1 MITWQDLQRLDNAH
15 PRLLDSVL
23 ALGVL
28 AGSLL
33 AAGAGRT
40 SPPEPWLIALLAA
53 AAAPYC
59 LRRAAPLAVLIVAGL
74 LVTTLI
80 VLGQDTAVIGSAL
93 FLAAYTVAAQQG
105 TPATVTAAVFCLVLL
120 VAVAVLVPERM
131 TGPATATNL
140 ALFVGSF
147 ALGRAIRSHRDA
159 VRVEGERA
167 ELAERAQ
174 AEVARSAASEE
185 RLRIARELHDVVG
198 HSLGVIA
205 LQAGVGARVALS
217 DPEEARSS
225 LLAIADRS
233 RASLHEVRQILGALR
248 NPDES
253 LEPTPGLADLDRLV
267 AEVSD
272 TALAVTIERSGDP
285 WPVSRALGLTVY
297 RIVQESL
304 TNVVRHARART
315 ALVQVHY
322 AADRLVISV
331 TDDGRGAAAGTVP
344 GGGQVGMRERVSI
357 WDGELHA
364 GDRAGG
370 GYEVVVSIPRPEEIR

>member
-1 MITWQDLQRLDNAH
+1 M
-15 PRLLDSVL
+15 
-23 ALGVL
+23 
-28 AGSLL
+28 
-33 AAGAGRT
+33 
-40 SPPEPWLIALLAA
+40 
-53 AAAPYC
+53 
-59 LRRAAPLAVLIVAGL
+59 LIVAGL
-74 LVTTLI
+74 LVMTLI

-105 TPATVTAAVFCLVLL
+105 TPATVSAASFCLVLL
-120 VAVAVLVPERM
+120 VAVAVLAPERM
-131 TGPATATNL
+131 TWPAAATNL

-147 ALGRAIRSHRDA
+147 SLGRAIRSHRDA

-174 AEVARSAASEE
+174 VEVARSAASEE

-248 NPDES
+248 NPEES

-267 AEVSD
+267 SEVSD
-272 TALAVTIERSGDP
+272 TALTVSIERSGDP
-285 WPVSRALGLTVY
+285 WPVSRALGLTIY

-304 TNVVRHARART
+304 TNVVRHAHART
-315 ALVQVHY
+315 ALVHVHY

-331 TDDGRGAAAGTVP
+331 TDDGHGAATGTVP
-344 GGGQVGMRERVSI
+344 GAGQVGMRERVSI
-357 WDGELHA
+357 WDGQLHA